1 MGDWWVSSTV
11 IIHKYEFSGTAQI
24 LDIPLNLASP
34 MLPTSASCM
43 KTFQFTLQNWR
54 NNSILG
60 QTGDSG
66 QFHLCCCLQIIYDIP
81 LCKYL
86 NTSVTIGHLRKY
98 SNVAVSAKKIS
109 THRMCEMCESSLCK
123 KISTENL
130 WKNHPFFWRSESAAF
145 LQPSFQKNQ
154 NFHTKKYW
162 FLRSSAFAQSPV
174 MKLDQRGFEPLWP
187 KANRFQVC
195 PVNHFDTDPT
205 LNIWRY
211 WESNPWPSMC

>member
-54 NNSILG
+54 NDSILG

-66 QFHLCCCLQIIYDIP
+66 QFHPCCCLQIICDTP
-81 LCKYL
+81 LRKYL
-86 NTSVTIGHLRKY
+86 DTSVTMGHLCKY
-98 SNVAVSAKKIS
+98 SNVAVSAKKS

-123 KISTENL
+123 KISTKNL
-130 WKNHPFFWRSESAAF
+130 WKNHTFSGGVNRQLSCNHSKKIKTFKQKYIYFWEVQLSHNLLSWNWIREDLNLCGQRPTDFKSA
-145 LQPSFQKNQ
+145 LL
-154 NFHTKKYW
+154 T
-162 FLRSSAFAQSPV
+162 
-174 MKLDQRGFEPLWP
+174 
-187 KANRFQVC
+187 
-195 PVNHFDTDPT
+195 T
-205 LNIWRY
+205 LALIR
-211 WESNPWPSMC
+211 P